1 MLVRI
6 ALRRVRH
13 RIVRIP
19 RILRMKVSKVDRM
32 VLIREMQMRLRMM
45 VRPVCSGILSRMG

>member
-13 RIVRIP
+13 RIV